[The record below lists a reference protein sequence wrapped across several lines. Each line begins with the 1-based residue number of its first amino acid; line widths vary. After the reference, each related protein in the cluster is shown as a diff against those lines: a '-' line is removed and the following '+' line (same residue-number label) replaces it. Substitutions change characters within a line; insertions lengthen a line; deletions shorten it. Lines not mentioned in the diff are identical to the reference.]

1 MKNVRYHSFYNNDS
15 MYSIYMYVCIIY
27 IIKNVNHTIVTY
39 YILINIINSIIND
52 TNNT

>member
-1 MKNVRYHSFYNNDS
+1 MLGTILSIIMIQCIVG
-15 MYSIYMYVCIIY
+15 IYMYVCIIY